1 MKINYRCIILSILLS
16 LFITVAHSQDYI
28 NEIDKYKRGRVERK
42 KMIENMI
49 NDLRKGVIVTNPDS
63 IIEILDRLPA
73 FSIYKDNYIATGLQ
87 VDKCP
92 SPTTADAK
100 FQLSFRQRI
109 TKSKLPWDT
118 HLFLT
123 YTQINYWDIY
133 RKSAPF
139 RELNYNPTLALG
151 KHLIYNNRLI
161 GYTSI
166 QFEHQSNGLDEEGS
180 RDMNVITLSF
190 THFFNDQLQTFIKT
204 TAPLVMGKYTKNLF
218 YYRGYVKY
226 GFDWSTVDR
235 RFIASAMFEKRARLD
250 LSHNIKIDFSYR
262 INSLDNIYLFM
273 QWYNGYGE
281 ALTAYREHTNSLRIG
296 ITMRGDLFNYH

>member
-1 MKINYRCIILSILLS
+1 MKISPRY
-16 LFITVAHSQDYI
+16 VACLCFFTLVYCFVFSQDY
-28 NEIDKYKRGRVERK
+28 NKEIDKYKRGRVERK
-42 KMIENMI
+42 EMVEKMIK
-49 NDLRKGVIVTNPDS
+49 DLRKGVIVTNPDS
-63 IIEILDRLPA
+63 IVEILDKLPS
-73 FSIYKDNYIATGLQ
+73 FSIYKDNYIATGIQL
-87 VDKCP
+87 DH
-92 SPTTADAK
+92 SPTPTTSDAK

-109 TKSKLPWDT
+109 TKSKLLWDT

-151 KHLIYNNRLI
+151 KHIIYNNRLI
-161 GYTSI
+161 GYTTL

-180 RDMNVITLSF
+180 RDMNVLTLCF
-190 THFFNDQLQTFIKT
+190 IHFFNDQLQTFIKG
-204 TAPLVMGKYTKNLF
+204 TAPLVMGKYTNGLF

-226 GFDWSTVDR
+226 GFDWSSKNR
-235 RFIASAMFEKRARLD
+235 RIITSAMFEKRARVD
-250 LSHNIKIDFSYR
+250 LSHNIQLDFSYR
-262 INSLDNIYLFM
+262 LNKLDNIYLFV

-281 ALTAYREHTNSLRIG
+281 ALTPYREHTNSLRIG